1 MGNSAPQRQQGAVGR
16 VILSDGGVL
25 TYDEPLTAAELMLE
39 HPQHVVVEFQPIA
52 TGRKPAPL
60 PADQKLEIK
69 KTYLMLR
76 IRKGKPLQFSSE
88 EARKILAG
96 TNSAIKSN
104 ALLSFT
110 GILPLVARILPAAVG
125 GKNAAA
131 APAAEKKFGSDERER
146 EAAEDPKLDCFAE
159 ILEGRPEFLSRQI
172 SGKGWKPSLDPI
184 REKVVKA
191 KVRHW
196 IIH

>member
-1 MGNSAPQRQQGAVGR
+1 MGNAAPHRLPDAAGR

-52 TGRKPAPL
+52 SGRKPAPL
-60 PADQKLEIK
+60 PADQKLEIR

-76 IRKGKPLQFSSE
+76 VRKGKPIQLSSE
-88 EARKILAG
+88 EARRLILA
-96 TNSAIKSN
+96 NAALKSN
-104 ALLSFT
+104 ALLSYT
-110 GILPLVARILPAAVG
+110 GFLPLFARICPAVG
-125 GKNAAA
+125 GRSCAAPEKRKCRGDSNEREKAAA
-131 APAAEKKFGSDERER
+131 A
-146 EAAEDPKLDCFAE
+146 EDARFDCFAE
-159 ILEGRPEFLSRQI
+159 ILEGRPEFLSRQM

-184 REKVVKA
+184 REKAVKA

-196 IIH
+196 IIL